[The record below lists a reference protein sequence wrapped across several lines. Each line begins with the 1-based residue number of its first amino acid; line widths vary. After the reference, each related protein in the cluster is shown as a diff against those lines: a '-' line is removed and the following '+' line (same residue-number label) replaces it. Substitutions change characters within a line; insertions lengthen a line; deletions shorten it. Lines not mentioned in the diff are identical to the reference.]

1 MATGF
6 MCRTVVVFRHFMAL
20 AGACLSFCATA
31 ADVGVAGIFPGK
43 ALLAIN
49 GAPARIVAVG
59 QQTPEGVRVISVDGQ
74 SVVLEF
80 DGKRRTARMGESV
93 VSQKGRDGPQEV
105 TLAADSRGH
114 YLTQGMINGKSV
126 RFVVDTG
133 ATMVSMSATEA
144 TRIGLNWKGGERA
157 GVQTANG
164 VVPAWRVRL
173 DSVRVGDVTLHG
185 VDALV
190 QESDLP
196 IVLLGMSFLSR
207 MEIRNDSGTMT
218 MKKRY

>member
-6 MCRTVVVFRHFMAL
+6 MCRAVVFFRYFM
-20 AGACLSFCATA
+20 ATA
-31 ADVGVAGIFPGK
+31 ALCLTWGAVAADISVAGIFPGK
-43 ALLAIN
+43 ALLVIN
-49 GAPARIVAVG
+49 GGPARIISVG
-59 QQTPEGVRVISVDGQ
+59 QQTPEGVRVVSVDGQ

-93 VSQKGRDGPQEV
+93 VSQKSGDAPQEV
-105 TLAADSRGH
+105 TLSADSRGH
-114 YLTQGMINGKSV
+114 YQTQGMINGKSV

-133 ATMVSMSATEA
+133 ATMVSMSAAEA
-144 TRIGLNWKGGERA
+144 TRIGLNWRSGERA

-164 VVPAWRVRL
+164 VVPAWRIRL
-173 DSVRVGDVTLHG
+173 DTVRIGDVTLHG
-185 VDALV
+185 VEGLV

-207 MEIRNDSGTMT
+207 MDIRNDGGTMT